1 MNRSNLEMIL
11 GYVVFVALVVVSFAF
26 GSIMLARAVGI
37 VLVAGGLYSFWQGS
51 IPYGIEGREP
61 SGYLTGVPARLISV
75 VAILLGLSAAIA
87 APKVACILGWAQP
100 GSCA

>member
-1 MNRSNLEMIL
+1 MNRSSFEKIL
-11 GYVVFVALVVVSFAF
+11 GYAVFVALVVVFFAF
-26 GSIMLARAVGI
+26 GPVMLTRAVGI
-37 VLVAGGLYSFWQGS
+37 VLAAGGLYSFLQGS

-61 SGYLTGVPARLISV
+61 SGYLTGITARLISV

-87 APKVACILGWAQP
+87 APKAACILGWAQT